1 MAGEGG
7 GGQEAFEARVK
18 RLFRSCLFDAVPD
31 SSFPAVSW
39 SVAAGDVERRRWA
52 KPSEE
57 AVGTRPAPPPSTM
70 PTGASAGGG
79 ASPGRRSPARV
90 EQGRAG
96 CGGDGAGAARI
107 QFPLRDPSMEAARGT
122 RSAATPTRYSPLQRL
137 PSH

>member
-1 MAGEGG
+1 MVGEGG

-39 SVAAGDVERRRWA
+39 PVA

-122 RSAATPTRYSPLQRL
+122 RSAATPTRYSPLQWL